1 MSNLDNKNKNILIEN
16 IIVFFLFTVFLVF
29 KSLKTLS
36 RIFSYGILKKEILT
50 TKSNLGVD
58 IQIKI
63 KYVMK
68 IVIVFLILG
77 VIFLIYKKIKYKKPR
92 NIKLD
97 KFKNRLQSTQTNIE
111 RIFLREEE
119 KTFSNP
125 NINIYIGIYD
135 NEDNINRKSNIHRA
149 RLSKF
154 KKSKLNGEMIFQD
167 EEQRI
172 YKIKNG
178 KKVYF

>member
-1 MSNLDNKNKNILIEN
+1 MN
-16 IIVFFLFTVFLVF
+16 IIL
-29 KSLKTLS
+29 
-36 RIFSYGILKKEILT
+36 
-50 TKSNLGVD
+50 
-58 IQIKI
+58 
-63 KYVMK
+63 
-68 IVIVFLILG
+68 VFLILG
-77 VIFLIYKKIKYKKPR
+77 IIFLFFKKMSSKKPK
-92 NIKLD
+92 NLKLD
-97 KFKNRLQSTQTNIE
+97 KFKNKHQSTQTNIE

-154 KKSKLNGEMIFQD
+154 KRSKLNGEMIFQD

-172 YKIKNG
+172 YKFNNG
-178 KKVYF
+178 KKVYL

>member
-1 MSNLDNKNKNILIEN
+1 MNKF
-16 IIVFFLFTVFLVF
+16 V
-29 KSLKTLS
+29 
-36 RIFSYGILKKEILT
+36 
-50 TKSNLGVD
+50 
-58 IQIKI
+58 
-63 KYVMK
+63 
-68 IVIVFLILG
+68 VFLILG
-77 VIFLIYKKIKYKKPR
+77 VIFFVYKKIKSKKTKNYK
-92 NIKLD
+92 LE
-97 KFKNRLQSTQTNIE
+97 KFKNKLQSSQTNIE

-167 EEQRI
+167 DEQRI
-172 YKIKNG
+172 YKFNNG
-178 KKVYF
+178 KKVYL